1 MFTMKTFYDSLASA
15 SKIQN
20 PYLRALAELTKID
33 TGQMKVLA
41 SDLGWQQWGEPIQQA
56 VTA

>member
-20 PYLRALAELTKID
+20 LYLRALVELTKID
-33 TGQMKVLA
+33 TCQMKVLA
-41 SDLGWQQWGEPIQQA
+41 SDLGWQQWGESIQQA
-56 VTA
+56 VTV